1 MPHELPIPAAAE
13 SDAHSLEMI
22 RLWLAKGK
30 LHCVLNIGFWEAQG
44 LDERQA
50 WGILLA
56 DMLHHVANAHESE
69 YGRDPRET
77 LTMVREALTAELNS
91 PTSSRRG
98 EFVAERRRGRTER
111 GATPGRPLE

>member
-1 MPHELPIPAAAE
+1 MAHELPIPPAAE
-13 SDAHSLEMI
+13 ADARSLEMI

-30 LHCVLNIGFWEAQG
+30 LHCVLNVGFWEARG

-56 DMLHHVANAHESE
+56 DMLHHIANAHESE

-77 LTMVREALTAELNS
+77 LALVQESLAVELDH

-98 EFVAERRRGRTER
+98 EFLIERRGGHAEPNAA
-111 GATPGRPLE
+111 AT

>member
-1 MPHELPIPAAAE
+1 MAHELPIPPAAE
-13 SDAHSLEMI
+13 ADARALEMI

-30 LHCVLNIGFWEAQG
+30 LHCVLNIGFWEARG

-56 DMLHHVANAHESE
+56 DMLHHISNAHEVE

-77 LTMVREALTAELNS
+77 LALIREALAVELDH

-98 EFVAERRRGRTER
+98 EFLVERQGGRAKSDA
-111 GATPGRPLE
+111 ATDGEA

>member
-1 MPHELPIPAAAE
+1 MPNELPVPPVAE
-13 SDAHSLEMI
+13 GDPRSLEMI
-22 RLWLAKGK
+22 RLWLARGK
-30 LHCVLNIGFWEAQG
+30 LHCVLNIGFWEARG

-56 DMLHHVANAHESE
+56 DMLHHIANAHEAE

-77 LTMVREALTAELNS
+77 IALVREALAAELDH

-98 EFVAERRRGRTER
+98 DSLVERRGNKS
-111 GATPGRPLE
+111 